1 MHDHLLTTEQR
12 ELRDEV
18 RTFVREDVP
27 RQLLLDL
34 DADKVRYPR
43 SYVEKAAA
51 RNLLGLRFPKEY
63 GGRGLGWTS
72 EILAIEEVGILG
84 TSLGCLYSLPSI
96 IGEAI
101 HRFGAED
108 QKRRYLLPTLQG
120 KLTTAEALTEPRG
133 GSDFFGTAT
142 EARREGDTFI
152 LNGQKRFVVGA
163 EGADYFLVYARTDP
177 NAPPHKGISAFLVD
191 RGPGVEVAHVYG
203 LMGTRGGGTGRLVFR
218 DARVPAEN
226 LVGRLNGA
234 AEIFYRMMVP
244 ERMTSAAGAI
254 GMGRAA
260 LDVATRYAVRRKAF
274 GRPIREFEAVSFKLA
289 DSVTLLDAARALL
302 WSVAV
307 ADDRDAD
314 PPFVRRLVS
323 EAKKFCTE
331 TAWTVVNHA
340 MQVLGGIG
348 YTNVYPVERLLRD
361 TRLIMIWT
369 GTNEIMDLI
378 IQHEWF
384 LEKEAEWA
392 AAGKAA
398 AGTAEPA
405 LPGAASTM
413 PGRQATDPRPVPAR
427 DIEADAENAE
437 AEGEKI
443 YE

>member
-1 MHDHLLTTEQR
+1 MQDHLLTAEQKA
-12 ELRDEV
+12 LRDEV
-18 RTFVREDVP
+18 RAFVREDVP
-27 RQLLLDL
+27 RELILDM
-34 DADKVRYPR
+34 DADRVTYPR
-43 SYVEKAAA
+43 EYVEKAAA
-51 RNLLGLRFPKEY
+51 RHLLGLRFPKEW

-72 EILAIEEVGILG
+72 EVIAIEEVGILG

-96 IGEAI
+96 VGEAI
-101 HRFGAED
+101 NRFGSEE

-120 KLTTAEALTEPRG
+120 RLTTAEALTEPRS
-133 GSDFFGTAT
+133 GSDFFGTTT
-142 EARREGDTFI
+142 EARRDGDFFV

-177 NAPPHKGISAFLVD
+177 AAPPHQGISAFLVD

-218 DARVPAEN
+218 DARVPVAN

-244 ERMTSAAGAI
+244 ERLTSAAGAV
-254 GMGRAA
+254 GMARAA
-260 LDVATRYAVRRKAF
+260 LDVATRYAARRKAF
-274 GRPIREFEAVSFKLA
+274 GQRIREFEAVSFKLA
-289 DSVTLLDAARALL
+289 DSLTLIDAAHAML
-302 WSVAV
+302 WSTAV
-307 ADDRDAD
+307 ADDSGAD
-314 PPFVRRLVS
+314 PRLVRRMVS
-323 EAKKFCTE
+323 ETKKFCTE

-369 GTNEIMDLI
+369 GTNEIMNLI

-384 LEKEAEWA
+384 KEKEREWD
-392 AAGKAA
+392 
-398 AGTAEPA
+398 ES
-405 LPGAASTM
+405 GAA
-413 PGRQATDPRPVPAR
+413 RIR
-427 DIEADAENAE
+427 DIEADAQNA
-437 AEGEKI
+437 AAKDEKI